1 MDYWEHH
8 NQLNLHTKSKLSND
22 VKDKL
27 CFSYNLKNLSYD
39 IKSLT
44 HTFIINKKLR
54 VNVQFQPNDNQFH
67 VVFYWGR
74 IFRKKIYA
82 FNLKLIK
89 NDVEFLKSITV
100 VQDGKTTLDK
110 LTSYLNREINDCPF
124 IYAQKKELKYL
135 ECEGLKDFYGF
146 KRASVYCTIN
156 NDREIQVFK
165 CCTTEDKK
173 FDTSIDYHLYSNQL
187 RRMFK
192 NNGLPFVDEKMKIK
206 QKLVKTP
213 YYVSKRITHD
223 DWFLIADFSNE
234 GTGFLANNNGHYI
247 YIFKSNQYAE
257 VIKGT
262 DKEFSLNELLSKY
275 SLDYFKQNKKFNTES
290 IDTLFSEF
298 GLDANNLTEED
309 FEAYSMYDY

>member
-1 MDYWEHH
+1 MDYFEHH
-8 NQLNLHTKSKLSND
+8 NQLNLHTKSKISND
-22 VKDKL
+22 FKDSL

-44 HTFIINKKLR
+44 HTFIVNKKLKLK
-54 VNVQFQPNDNQFH
+54 VQFQPNDNQFH

-74 IFRKKIYA
+74 IFRKQVYA

-100 VQDGKTTLDK
+100 IQDENTTLDK
-110 LTSYLNREINDCPF
+110 LTNYLIREINNCPF
-124 IYAQKKELKYL
+124 IYAQKKELKCL
-135 ECEGLKDFYGF
+135 ACDGVTDFYGF

-165 CCTTEDKK
+165 CCITEDKK

-206 QKLVKTP
+206 QNIVKTP

-234 GTGFLANNNGHYI
+234 GTGFLANTNGKYI
-247 YIFKSNQYAE
+247 YIFKSNQYSE

-262 DKEFSLNELLSKY
+262 DKEFSLAELLSKY
-275 SLDYFKQNKKFNTES
+275 SLDYFKQNKSFNAES
-290 IDTLFSEF
+290 IDSLFNEF
-298 GLDANNLTEED
+298 GLDANNLTEKD
-309 FEAYSMYDY
+309 FAVYRMYEY